1 MMTNRPQTVKRGRWM
16 RHKLEIFAHIRSFL
30 AVRVWPHSVC
40 WSCSQFLSPLK
51 ALPSFRSSHAHL
63 NWLCRL
69 ICLLNRALPNLSSTD
84 CLPSAVQIGSPDRAL
99 SWFVCVLTVFA
110 IPRAPPPVFSI
121 VGRIIC
127 CSDHRWTPNLS
138 CSHILLLCTLWFLCC
153 LSIYVN
159 PVVHAAY
166 SWSGFH
172 PFFPA
177 ISHAHMFM

>member
-1 MMTNRPQTVKRGRWM
+1 MWLDGECDTNWRSLP
-16 RHKLEIFAHIRSFL
+16 IFALSWPSVFGLILYLLIMF
-30 AVRVWPHSVC
+30 AVPFAPQASRPC
-40 WSCSQFLSPLK
+40 
-51 ALPSFRSSHAHL
+51 LPFGRHASHVHL

-69 ICLLNRALPNLSSTD
+69 ICLLNRALPNPSSTV

-99 SWFVCVLTVFA
+99 SWFVCVLIVFA
-110 IPRAPPPVFSI
+110 IPRAPPQVFSI

-153 LSIYVN
+153 LSIYIN

-166 SWSGFH
+166 SWSGSH